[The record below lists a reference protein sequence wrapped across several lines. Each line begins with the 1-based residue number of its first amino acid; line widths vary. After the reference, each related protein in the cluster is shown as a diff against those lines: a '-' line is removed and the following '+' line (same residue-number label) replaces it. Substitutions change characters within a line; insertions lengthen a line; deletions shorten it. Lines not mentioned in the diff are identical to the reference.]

1 MPDRANVVAVIDD
14 DAVTREGLKLMLAT
28 LGSAAELYDSA
39 ETFLA
44 DSAET
49 FLARVG
55 ESAAAC
61 LVVDIQLDAV
71 SGIELGR
78 GLAAAGLKLPVIYMT
93 ASPDQALRQRAVDA
107 GCVAFLRKPV
117 ARQERAEA
125 LAAARRCPG
134 RRRGHAAGVLPTR
147 APARDRRAPR
157 AASCRSI
164 A

>member
-44 DSAET
+44 
-49 FLARVG
+49 RVG
-55 ESAAAC
+55 ESAATC

-107 GCVAFLRKPV
+107 GCIAFLPKPV
-117 ARQERAEA
+117 ARQELAEA